1 MSTRG
6 VSLSLAT
13 SSQPAAARHNLDNM
27 GKETSE
33 LPVVAEWSTAAHHTD
48 TDTMQGTPH
57 FYTTH

>member
-13 SSQPAAARHNLDNM
+13 SQAAARHNLDNM
-27 GKETSE
+27 GKETCE
-33 LPVVAEWSTAAHHTD
+33 LPVVVAEWSTAAHHTD